1 MGKIGSLSVKP
12 KTVKINNEDYT
23 LSPISFGERSV
34 LAKVMDSATGS
45 DRTEALFSLIKAVLK
60 KSYPEMT
67 EDEFN
72 GISVEYLMSLSNE
85 ILLLHGLKMESDAIK
100 KMVAE
105 QKSG

>member
-12 KTVKINNEDYT
+12 KTVKILDEEFT

-34 LAKVMDSATGS
+34 LAKVMDSVKGS
-45 DRTEALFSLIKAVLK
+45 ERTEGLFNLIKAVLK
-60 KSYPEMT
+60 KSYPDMT
-67 EDEFN
+67 EEEFE
-72 GISVEYLMSLSNE
+72 GISIEYLLPLSNE
-85 ILLLHGLKMESDAIK
+85 ILSLHGLKMESDELK